1 MNILSRFLLERR
13 RKKSGLN
20 FTKDDIMKSRP
31 VRNSVIKWEQSEKG
45 EVSLIVPQKDVLWV
59 RIISKVFMLP
69 NSRVVV
75 LDEVG
80 SFVWTLCDGYNS
92 IDTIVKALCNRYKL
106 THKEAETS
114 LLEYFRKLGRR
125 GIIGFVVTKKAENS
139 KVN

>member
-1 MNILSRFLLERR
+1 MNSLRRFLLERK

-31 VRNSVIKWEQSEKG
+31 IRNSVIKWEKSEKG

-59 RIISKVFMLP
+59 KIISKIFMLP

-80 SFVWTLCDGYNS
+80 SFVWSLCDGYNS

-106 THKEAETS
+106 TYKEAETS

-125 GIIGFVVTKKAENS
+125 GIIGFAVAKKAETAT
-139 KVN
+139 

>member
-1 MNILSRFLLERR
+1 MNLLSRFLLERR

-31 VRNSVIKWEQSEKG
+31 IRNSVIKWEQSEKG
-45 EVSLIVPQKDVLWV
+45 EVSLIIPQKNVLWV
-59 RIISKVFMLP
+59 RIISKIFMLP
-69 NSRVVV
+69 NSRVVI

-80 SFVWTLCDGYNS
+80 SFVWSLCDGYNS

-125 GIIGFVVTKKAENS
+125 GIIGFAVTKKSETA
-139 KVN
+139 K

>member
-1 MNILSRFLLERR
+1 
-13 RKKSGLN
+13 
-20 FTKDDIMKSRP
+20 MKSRP
-31 VRNSVIKWEQSEKG
+31 IRNSVIKWEKSEKG

-59 RIISKVFMLP
+59 KIISKVFMLP

-106 THKEAETS
+106 TYKEAETS

-125 GIIGFVVTKKAENS
+125 GIIGFAVTKKAETA
-139 KVN
+139 K